1 MEKSSQYRFDV
12 SWVIIGKNADW
23 SIGRLLQSIIAHV
36 PQQLSSEIIYVDS
49 ASTDRTIEVV
59 RAYPAT
65 VVQLSSKYPLCASA
79 GRFIGSQYATGK
91 YIAFID
97 SDMELAGGW
106 LDAAVKLLEGEPG
119 IGVVSG
125 VILEADRTAHSGAV
139 IQPPDDG
146 GCITDIRYAGNAAI
160 FRREALDAAGDWN
173 PYLISDEEPELC
185 LRIRHLGYRVVQLPC
200 QVSWHYTYP
209 VYRISTL
216 LSRRK
221 RRLFLGYGQVVRYHL
236 RTGLLVTYCRER
248 GWAIIP
254 ALACLT
260 AFGAVLTS
268 VISKN
273 SVWILGYMGALLLV
287 LAMDAVRSRSIYRMI
302 FHVFHRALIL
312 EGTIRGF
319 AMRPHACSEYPLDVQ
334 LSGPSA
340 SATLNAGG
348 ISA

>member
-12 SWVIIGKNADW
+12 SWVIIGKNAEW
-23 SIGRLLQSIIAHV
+23 SIDRLLQSIIAHT
-36 PQQLSSEIIYVDS
+36 PQQVTSEVIYVDS
-49 ASTDRTIEVV
+49 ASTDRTIEIV

-65 VVQLSSKYPLCASA
+65 IVQLSSRYPLCASA

-91 YIAFID
+91 YVAFID
-97 SDMELAGGW
+97 SDMELAEGW
-106 LDAAVKLLEGEPG
+106 LDAAVKLLEGEVG

-125 VILEADRTAHSGAV
+125 VILEADRMAHSRSA
-139 IQPPDDG
+139 IQPPNDG
-146 GCITDIRYAGNAAI
+146 GSVTDIKYAGNAAI
-160 FRREALDAAGDWN
+160 FRREVLDAAGDWN

-185 LRIRHLGYRVVQLPC
+185 LRIRHLGYRVVQLSH

-209 VYRISTL
+209 VYKISTL

-236 RTGLLVTYCRER
+236 RTGLLVMYCRER

-254 ALACLT
+254 ALVCLA

-273 SVWILGYMGALLLV
+273 SVWIFGYLGALLLV

-312 EGTIRGF
+312 EGTVRGF
-319 AMRPHACSEYPLDVQ
+319 AMRPHACNEYPLDVQ
-334 LSGPSA
+334 LSEPSA
-340 SATLNAGG
+340 STTLNAGG